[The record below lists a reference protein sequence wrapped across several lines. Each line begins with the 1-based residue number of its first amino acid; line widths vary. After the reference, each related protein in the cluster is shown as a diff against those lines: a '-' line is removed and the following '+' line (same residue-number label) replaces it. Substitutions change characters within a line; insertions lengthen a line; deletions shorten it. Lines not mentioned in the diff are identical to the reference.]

1 MKTAFFGTS
10 DKATP
15 LLESLKVCSDLV
27 LCVTKKDTL
36 VGRHQEVRETE
47 VKKWAK
53 ANSVHFIE
61 IDSLK
66 KQSELVVS
74 ALKSRGVELAVVA
87 DFSFIIP
94 QEVLD
99 EVPRGLINVHFSL
112 LPKWRGASPVQF
124 TILKGDDITGVTFYL
139 IDSGM
144 DTGKILAQYEYPLLG
159 NETSELL
166 YLELF
171 ELASKKLP
179 QVIKDYY
186 EGQTEPIVQ
195 TENDASYTYSITKP
209 KSTLVD
215 KNDAKIIWNGDVTTI
230 ERIIRAYYPWPV
242 AWTTLGEME
251 KSAKIEGMSGLKPKV
266 NRNLRVKVMSAEV
279 KNGKLKINKLQI
291 EGKSLIDWESFKN
304 GYID

>member
-10 DKATP
+10 DKSTP
-15 LLESLKVCSDLV
+15 LFESLKACSDLV

-74 ALKSRGVELAVVA
+74 TLKSHGVELAIVA

-99 EVPRGLINVHFSL
+99 AVPRGLINVHFSL

-195 TENDASYTYSITKP
+195 LKMT
-209 KSTLVD
+209 
-215 KNDAKIIWNGDVTTI
+215 
-230 ERIIRAYYPWPV
+230 RATPIQSPNQNQ
-242 AWTTLGEME
+242 L
-251 KSAKIEGMSGLKPKV
+251 
-266 NRNLRVKVMSAEV
+266 
-279 KNGKLKINKLQI
+279 
-291 EGKSLIDWESFKN
+291 
-304 GYID
+304 